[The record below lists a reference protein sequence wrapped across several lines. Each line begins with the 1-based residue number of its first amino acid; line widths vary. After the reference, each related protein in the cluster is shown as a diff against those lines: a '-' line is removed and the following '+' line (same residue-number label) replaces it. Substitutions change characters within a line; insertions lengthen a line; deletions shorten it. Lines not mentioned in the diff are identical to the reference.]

1 MIAAHDSLPN
11 RLSVKYGT
19 RLDHSPRS
27 VQLLAAVLY
36 DELRVCIDGARDRV
50 ELAALFLL
58 AEKKPALADVG
69 DALQQRLAPQHW
81 PAPSARNVN
90 EPGSPFWS
98 LLDAALR
105 LIDRLEIADGGTVIH
120 ATALVLQTV
129 ASQVPQL
136 RAENSA
142 YLRKIMPEARRELRT
157 KPDPGPVQTRK
168 PAPERDCT
176 HDREPGKDRQ
186 LEEREPEPKHAPA
199 FDVHRAF
206 ASAGSRADESTGV
219 FRRTSSGILEVRLAT
234 HRGPSYAS
242 LRENQDAAA
251 TELGDGRGVFAIA
264 DGVTTSYGSRFA
276 AWTAV
281 QAAVA
286 HLIEHAPLD
295 GDETA
300 MRAALREAADVARRL
315 VGECLTHALANLNE
329 ETWSVIR
336 GAEPLPL
343 SNARRF
349 MENTLTPKIASIG
362 PAFASTLVAGVVT
375 EPRDGRPA
383 RASVLRIGDGAVEV
397 WRGADLSAF
406 SLFDVDH
413 DETAISAAICPG
425 RVGEKSIGSAQF
437 ARTDLEP
444 GDDLIASS
452 DGLTRGSSDPIITT
466 LRNTIPDAFSKFD
479 QRHSAL
485 DVLTAA
491 AARAD
496 ELHRR
501 NGESRLFEDNLALV
515 RITIRRR

>member
-1 MIAAHDSLPN
+1 MITAENAFPN

-19 RLDHSPRS
+19 RLERSPRA
-27 VQLLAAVLY
+27 VQMLAALLY
-36 DELRVCIDGARDRV
+36 DELRVSVNGARDRV
-50 ELAALFLL
+50 KLGALFLL
-58 AEKKPALADVG
+58 AEKKPALADVR
-69 DALQQRLAPQHW
+69 DALQQRLAPRHW
-81 PAPSARNVN
+81 PAPSARNLN

-98 LLDAALR
+98 LLDGALR
-105 LIDRLEIADGGTVIH
+105 FIDRLEIEDGGTVIH

-129 ASQVPQL
+129 ASHVPER
-136 RAENSA
+136 RAANKAHLESM
-142 YLRKIMPEARRELRT
+142 MPEARRALRT
-157 KPDPGPVQTRK
+157 RPDPVPVQTR
-168 PAPERDCT
+168 
-176 HDREPGKDRQ
+176 EPN
-186 LEEREPEPKHAPA
+186 EHVEPEPKHTPA

-206 ASAGSRADESTGV
+206 ASAGRRADESTGV
-219 FRRTSSGILEVRLAT
+219 FHSTSSGILEVRLAT
-234 HRGPSYAS
+234 HCGPPYAT

-251 TELGDGRGVFAIA
+251 ADLGDGRVVFALA

-295 GDETA
+295 GGDTA
-300 MRAALREAADVARRL
+300 MRAALREAADAARRL
-315 VGECLTHALANLNE
+315 VGECLTHALANLDE
-329 ETWSVIR
+329 DTWRRIR

-349 MENTLTPKIASIG
+349 MENTLTRKVAAIG

-383 RASVLRIGDGAVEV
+383 CANVIRIGDGAVEV
-397 WRGADLSAF
+397 WRGADLSAC
-406 SLFDVDH
+406 SLFAVDH
-413 DETAISAAICPG
+413 NETVISAAICPG
-425 RVGEKSIGSAQF
+425 PVGEQSIGNAHF
-437 ARTDLEP
+437 ARADLEP

-452 DGLTRGSSDPIITT
+452 DGLTRGHSDLVTT
-466 LRNTIPDAFSKFD
+466 ILRNMVPDVFSKFD
-479 QRHSAL
+479 QRRSAL

-501 NGESRLFEDNLALV
+501 DAESRLFEDNLALV
-515 RITIRRR
+515 RITVRRR